1 MSKLSNDQ
9 GRAYEFVC
17 LNVLCDE
24 INKIRSA
31 QIIKNS
37 SFLAA
42 QKAYN
47 TLSSMEQALYVRSAL
62 AMVSSIFDCE
72 PRIIEN
78 DNDIIELFIQKDNA
92 GKNGDVRD
100 IIILRN
106 SIKWEIGLSIKHN
119 HFAVKHNRL
128 SPTIDFGKIWYNIP
142 CSQQYWVDIK
152 PVFDYL
158 EKEKNK
164 NSKFSNLPDKD
175 NDVYKPLIQAFID
188 EVKRQYDTHKII
200 PQKIVEYLLSKFDF
214 YKVISIDSKQITQIQ
229 SYNIHGTLN
238 ASATKCKPKINI
250 PVVALPKQIISLDF
264 LPNKSNTAVLCMDK
278 GWQFTFRIHNAETYV
293 IPSLKFDIQ
302 IVGLPKT
309 IITINCIWK

>member
-17 LNVLCDE
+17 LNELYNE
-24 INKIRSA
+24 ITKVRNA
-31 QIIKNS
+31 QIIQNS
-37 SFLAA
+37 SFYAA
-42 QKAYN
+42 QRAYN
-47 TLSSMEQALYVRSAL
+47 TLTSDEKVLYKQSAL
-62 AMVSSIFDCE
+62 AMIPSIFDCE
-72 PRIIEN
+72 PRIMED
-78 DNDIIELFIQKDNA
+78 DNDTIELFIQKDDA
-92 GKNGDVRD
+92 GKKGDVRD

-142 CSQQYWVDIK
+142 CSDQYWNDIK
-152 PVFDYL
+152 PIFDYL
-158 EKEKNK
+158 ENEKTK
-164 NSKFSNLPDKD
+164 NTKFSNLPDKD
-175 NDVYKPLIQAFID
+175 NDVYKPLIQAFIN
-188 EVKRQYDTHKII
+188 EIKRQYISHKDL

-214 YKVISIDSKQITQIQ
+214 YKVISIDSKKVTQIQ

-238 ASATKCKPKINI
+238 ASAKNRKPNIII
-250 PVVALPKQIISLDF
+250 PVAALPKQILSLDF
-264 LPNKSNTAVLCMDK
+264 LSDRSNTAVLCMDG

-302 IVGLPKT
+302 IVGLPVT
-309 IITINCIWK
+309 IITINCIWN